1 MAIQPIGYTSIQS
14 IPAINP
20 AQKPASSG
28 TATQIGQTFE
38 TMLNTLNESQLNSD
52 ALVEKMA
59 RGESVDLHQVMIG
72 MEENNVNFNVAIGIR
87 DKLIEAYREVMR
99 MQV

>member
-1 MAIQPIGYTSIQS
+1 MAIQPIGSTSIPS